1 MEKFLHVAMIII
13 PILFCASM
21 GVMAKA
27 KNLMTAAQIEGL
39 PQFVVRFALP
49 CVLFNSCLTAQIS
62 VESLGSMG
70 IAFAGSLIGAL
81 LAFHV
86 RKKQLPY
93 SNLPL
98 LGCSM
103 ETGMLGIPLTIL
115 LFGSAQAYRMGVLDL
130 AQSFVCIPVISILSA
145 STGSNPNFG
154 KLLKKVLTSPL
165 MLCSLLGLVLNLVG
179 IRAFLD
185 NIDVLAL
192 ISECAGFIGSPV
204 SALMLFCVGYNFS
217 FTRADRGAIFKVCG
231 AHMAL
236 HLFFAGAAQL
246 LLCLLPSVDPAT
258 RWVMLLYF
266 TLPGSYLTPAL
277 GKTENEQKII
287 SSACS
292 LLTLFCL
299 LVFSFIALMNA

>member
-185 NIDVLAL
+185 NIGVLAL

>member
-13 PILFCASM
+13 PILFCAST

-62 VESLGSMG
+62 GESVGSMA
-70 IAFAGSLIGAL
+70 IAFAGSLIGAVI
-81 LAFHV
+81 AFCV

-185 NIDVLAL
+185 NIGVLAL

-277 GKTENEQKII
+277 GKTKKEQEII

>member
-1 MEKFLHVAMIII
+1 MEKLLHVAMIVI

-21 GVMAKA
+21 GILARA
-27 KNLMTAAQIEGL
+27 KNLMAQEQIEGL
-39 PQFVVRFALP
+39 PQFAVRFALP

-62 VESLGSMG
+62 GESVGSMA
-70 IAFAGSLIGAL
+70 IAFAFSLTGAV
-81 LAFHV
+81 LAFVV

-115 LFGSAQAYRMGVLDL
+115 LFGASQAYRMGVLDL
-130 AQSFVCIPVISILSA
+130 AQSFICIPVISILSA
-145 STGSNPNFG
+145 DTGNSPSMG
-154 KLLKKVLTSPL
+154 KLMKKVITSPL
-165 MLCSLLGLVLNLVG
+165 MLCSLSGLVLNLIG

-185 NIDVLAL
+185 SIGVLAI
-192 ISECAGFIGSPV
+192 ISECAGFIGQPV

-217 FTRADRGAIFKVCG
+217 FTREDRVAIFKVCG
-231 AHMAL
+231 AHMGL
-236 HLFFAGAAQL
+236 HLLFAGAAQL
-246 LLCLLPSVDPAT
+246 LLCLFPSVDPAT

-277 GKTENEQKII
+277 GKTKKEQEII

>member
-62 VESLGSMG
+62 GESVGSMA
-70 IAFAGSLIGAL
+70 IAFAGSLIGAVI
-81 LAFHV
+81 AFCV

-217 FTRADRGAIFKVCG
+217 FTREDRGAIFKVCG

>member
-39 PQFVVRFALP
+39 PQFVVRLALP

-115 LFGSAQAYRMGVLDL
+115 LFGSTQAYRMGVLDL

-185 NIDVLAL
+185 NIGVLAI
-192 ISECAGFIGSPV
+192 ISECAGFIGQPV

-217 FTRADRGAIFKVCG
+217 FTREDRGAIFKVCG

>member
-39 PQFVVRFALP
+39 PQFVVRLALP

-98 LGCSM
+98 LACSM

-130 AQSFVCIPVISILSA
+130 AQSFICIHVISILSA
-145 STGSNPNFG
+145 DTGSNPNFG

-165 MLCSLLGLVLNLVG
+165 MLCSLSGLALNLLG
-179 IRAFLD
+179 IRAILD
-185 NIDVLAL
+185 DIGALAL
-192 ISECAGFIGSPV
+192 ISECAGFVSQPV

-217 FTRADRGAIFKVCG
+217 FTREDRVAIFKVCG
-231 AHMAL
+231 AHMVL

>member
-39 PQFVVRFALP
+39 PQFVVRLALP

-115 LFGSAQAYRMGVLDL
+115 LFGSTQAYRMGVLDL

-185 NIDVLAL
+185 NIGVLTI
-192 ISECAGFIGSPV
+192 ISECAGFIGQPV

-217 FTRADRGAIFKVCG
+217 FTRADRGAIFKVSG
-231 AHMAL
+231 AHMGL
-236 HLFFAGAAQL
+236 HLLFAGAAQL
-246 LLCLLPSVDPAT
+246 LLGLFPSVDPMT

-277 GKTENEQKII
+277 GKSEKDQVVI

-299 LVFSFIALMNA
+299 VVFSFITLMTA

>member
-39 PQFVVRFALP
+39 PQFVVRLALP

-115 LFGSAQAYRMGVLDL
+115 LFGSTQAYRMGVLDL

-185 NIDVLAL
+185 NIGVLAI
-192 ISECAGFIGSPV
+192 ISECAGFIGQPV

-299 LVFSFIALMNA
+299 VVFSFITLMTA

>member
-1 MEKFLHVAMIII
+1 MEKLLHVAMIVI
-13 PILFCASM
+13 PILFCASL
-21 GVMAKA
+21 GILARA
-27 KNLMTAAQIEGL
+27 KNLMAPAQIEGL

-62 VESLGSMG
+62 GESVGSMA
-70 IAFAGSLIGAL
+70 IAFSGSLIGAVI
-81 LAFHV
+81 AFCV

-145 STGSNPNFG
+145 DAGSNPNFG

-165 MLCSLLGLVLNLVG
+165 MICSLSGLALNLLG
-179 IRAFLD
+179 IRTILD
-185 NIDVLAL
+185 NIGVLAL
-192 ISECAGFIGSPV
+192 ISECAGFVSQPV
-204 SALMLFCVGYNFS
+204 SALMLFCVGFNFS
-217 FTRADRGAIFKVCG
+217 FTKEDRAAIFKVCG
-231 AHMAL
+231 GHIAL
-236 HLFFAGAAQL
+236 HLAFAGAAQL
-246 LLCLLPSVDPAT
+246 LLCLFPSVEPMT

-277 GKTENEQKII
+277 GKTETAQKVI
-287 SSACS
+287 SSVCS